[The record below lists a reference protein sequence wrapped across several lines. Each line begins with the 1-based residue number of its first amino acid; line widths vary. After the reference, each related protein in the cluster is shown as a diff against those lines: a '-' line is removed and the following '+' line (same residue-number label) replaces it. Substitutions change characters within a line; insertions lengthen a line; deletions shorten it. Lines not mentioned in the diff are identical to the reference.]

1 MRQGTIYVIF
11 GIFDIV
17 FRAYLYNCARAADEG
32 HFNNADC
39 AGVIL
44 YTAEKATQVCLDAIQ
59 ILGGKYLFTIPWIK

>member
-1 MRQGTIYVIF
+1 MIF
-11 GIFDIV
+11 FTTKSCLTPV

-59 ILGGKYLFTIPWIK
+59 ILGGKTLKKLTVIS